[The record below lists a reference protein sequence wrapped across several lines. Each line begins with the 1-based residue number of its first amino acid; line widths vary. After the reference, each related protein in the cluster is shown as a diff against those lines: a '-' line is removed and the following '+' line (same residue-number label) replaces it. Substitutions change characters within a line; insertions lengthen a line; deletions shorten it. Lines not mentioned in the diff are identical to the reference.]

1 MKTNRRN
8 EVNVKLQIPLTD
20 NGNYE
25 YMRDL
30 RLLDDSKG
38 GIKKGGEMSEPV
50 IVFFHGDA
58 AYEFVSDRRFAGF
71 GKHGKYEYYFQRLQQ
86 SMPID
91 ISLIETVDLDRGRFR
106 ISDGRHRAVVLAL
119 RKEILSQKSA
129 GPAAEP
135 ELYEK
140 EPVPFLTFRDAAE
153 VMKSNGWLVPP
164 SMDFDLQACS
174 SKVYF

>member
-1 MKTNRRN
+1 LEKRLPKSRLSTFSSG
-8 EVNVKLQIPLTD
+8 VPVKELCW
-20 NGNYE
+20 
-25 YMRDL
+25 R
-30 RLLDDSKG
+30 
-38 GIKKGGEMSEPV
+38 
-50 IVFFHGDA
+50 HG
-58 AYEFVSDRRFAGF
+58 
-71 GKHGKYEYYFQRLQQ
+71 L
-86 SMPID
+86 D

-129 GPAAEP
+129 GPATEP

-153 VMKSNGWLVPP
+153 VMKSNGWLVSP